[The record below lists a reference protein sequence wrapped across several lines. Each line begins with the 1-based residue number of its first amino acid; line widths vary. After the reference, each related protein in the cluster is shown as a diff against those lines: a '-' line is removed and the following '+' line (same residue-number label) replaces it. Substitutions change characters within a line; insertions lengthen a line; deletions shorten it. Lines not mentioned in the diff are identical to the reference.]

1 MTVDIDDWTCRLDFP
16 EGWIDLTAAIELE
29 PAGKAAWARDVVDS
43 VNPLDLVA
51 SRESLE
57 KSLVSLARNAEKTHA
72 VLAAAYFAVGGAN
85 YAAFDVQIF
94 GEDGVVLSLDEV
106 ESRLRGH
113 KEIVGEPQ
121 ASRVELPVGP
131 AVRLQAVYQSKGVL
145 GFGKQ
150 LSERVSYAFLVPQTS
165 DVLLAT
171 MSWRAME
178 HSDQLTAAADALMP
192 TLSFVPLDA
201 EGNVLPEGGSS
212 GV

>member
-72 VLAAAYFAVGGAN
+72 ILAAAYFAVGGAN

>member
-29 PAGKAAWARDVVDS
+29 PAGKAAWVREVVDS

-150 LSERVSYAFLVPQTS
+150 LSERVSYAFLVPHTS

-201 EGNVLPEGGSS
+201 EGNVLPKGDSS

>member
-1 MTVDIDDWTCRLDFP
+1 MTVEIDDWTCRLDFP
-16 EGWIDLTAAIELE
+16 DGWVDLTAATELD
-29 PAGKAAWARDVVDS
+29 PAGKAAWAREVVNS
-43 VNPLDLVA
+43 FNPLDLVA
-51 SRESLE
+51 SKESIE
-57 KSLVSLARNAEKTHA
+57 KELVSLARDAEKTHA

-121 ASRVELPVGP
+121 VSRVELPAGP

-145 GFGKQ
+145 GFGKR
-150 LSERVSYAFLVPQTS
+150 LSESVSYALLVPQTS

-171 MSWRAME
+171 MTWRAME
-178 HSDQLTAAADALMP
+178 HSDQLTEVADALMP
-192 TLSFVPLDA
+192 TLCLVPLDA
-201 EGNVLPEGGSS
+201 EGNPIPEGGSS
-212 GV
+212 GA

>member
-16 EGWIDLTAAIELE
+16 DGWIDLTAAIELE
-29 PAGKAAWARDVVDS
+29 PAGKAAWAREVVNS

-57 KSLVSLARNAEKTHA
+57 KNLVSLARNAEKTHA

-85 YAAFDVQIF
+85 YATFDVQIF
-94 GEDGVVLSLDEV
+94 GEDGVALSLDEV

-150 LSERVSYAFLVPQTS
+150 LSERVSYALLVPQTS

-178 HSDQLTAAADALMP
+178 HSDQLIAAADALMP

-201 EGNVLPEGGSS
+201 EGNALPEGGSS

>member
-1 MTVDIDDWTCRLDFP
+1 MADDFDDWTCRLDFP
-16 EGWIDLTAAIELE
+16 DGWIDLTAAIDLE
-29 PAGKAAWARDVVDS
+29 PADKAAWAREVVNS

-51 SRESLE
+51 SRESFAE
-57 KSLVSLARNAEKTHA
+57 DLVSLAKNAEKTHA

-106 ESRLRGH
+106 ESRLRSH

-121 ASRVELPVGP
+121 VSRLELPVGP
-131 AVRLQAVYQSKGVL
+131 VIRLQAVYQSKGVF
-145 GFGKQ
+145 GFGRR
-150 LSERVSYAFLVPQTS
+150 LSERVSYALLVPQTS
-165 DVLLAT
+165 DVLVAT
-171 MSWRAME
+171 MTWRAME

-192 TLSFVPLDA
+192 TLRFVPLDA
-201 EGNVLPEGGSS
+201 EGNPLLEGGSS

>member
-1 MTVDIDDWTCRLDFP
+1 MTDYIDDWTCRLDFP
-16 EGWIDLTAAIELE
+16 DGWIDLTAAIELE
-29 PAGKAAWARDVVDS
+29 PAGKAAWAREVVNS

-57 KSLVSLARNAEKTHA
+57 KNLVSLARNAEKTHA

-94 GEDGVVLSLDEV
+94 GEDGVALSLDAV

-113 KEIVGEPQ
+113 KAIVGEPQ

-150 LSERVSYAFLVPQTS
+150 LSEKVSYALLVPQTS
-165 DVLLAT
+165 DVLVAT

-201 EGNVLPEGGSS
+201 EGNALPEGGSS

>member
-29 PAGKAAWARDVVDS
+29 PAGKAAWAREVVDS

-94 GEDGVVLSLDEV
+94 GENGVLLSLDEV

>member
-1 MTVDIDDWTCRLDFP
+1 MTVEIDDWTCRLDFP
-16 EGWIDLTAAIELE
+16 DGWVDLTAATELD
-29 PAGKAAWARDVVDS
+29 PVGKAAWAREVVNS
-43 VNPLDLVA
+43 FNPLDLVA
-51 SRESLE
+51 SKESIE
-57 KSLVSLARNAEKTHA
+57 KELISLARDAEKTHA

-121 ASRVELPVGP
+121 VSRVELPAGP

-145 GFGKQ
+145 GFGKR
-150 LSERVSYAFLVPQTS
+150 LSESVSYALLVPRTS

-171 MSWRAME
+171 MTWRAME
-178 HSDQLTAAADALMP
+178 HSHQLTGVADALMP
-192 TLSFVPLDA
+192 TLSLVPLDA
-201 EGNVLPEGGSS
+201 DGNPIPEGGSS
-212 GV
+212 GA

>member
-1 MTVDIDDWTCRLDFP
+1 MTVDNDDWTCRLDFP

-72 VLAAAYFAVGGAN
+72 ILAAAYFAVGGAN